1 MEVHDSSMLTQ
12 IVQQVQQGAQEL
24 QTLQRQL
31 QTLQQ
36 RVQQGHELY
45 QSLTGARGM
54 DQVAG
59 LLNNPT
65 VRSALPD
72 NTSALL
78 ASMQSVVSSYGSISG
93 LAQQIRQGSQIVS
106 YPGKDW
112 YQQEVNRIGDRHAA
126 EMAVAQQIYQT
137 AVTRRSALDGLR
149 QQLASA
155 SDPATV
161 AQLQARIQVETT
173 QGINDLLAVNALA
186 MQQVSNQGI
195 DQQRKKEAS
204 HTEIMQRIQ
213 ELNGNSA
220 D

>member
-12 IVQQVQQGAQEL
+12 MVQQVQQGAQEL

-137 AVTRRSALDGLR
+137 AVPHSTDCASSLLPPVIQPPWRSCRPASRSRRHR
-149 QQLASA
+149 ASM
-155 SDPATV
+155 TCW
-161 AQLQARIQVETT
+161 R
-173 QGINDLLAVNALA
+173 
-186 MQQVSNQGI
+186 
-195 DQQRKKEAS
+195 
-204 HTEIMQRIQ
+204 
-213 ELNGNSA
+213 
-220 D
+220 